1 LDEEIIEVF
10 GRLGVLGK
18 LCSKSE
24 LLTQRVAFV
33 HKAIE
38 TDFFRSRI
46 KTVLFSRK
54 DAQNVQK
61 SAKNDQKSAL

>member
-1 LDEEIIEVF
+1 LATEDTEVF

-24 LLTQRVAFV
+24 LLTQSLAFV

-38 TDFFRSRI
+38 TAFFRSRV

-61 SAKNDQKSAL
+61 LT